1 MEDLVLKINNK
12 EYKAHCE
19 TDCHKQIII
28 NDKQYEVEL
37 LKKFSENVFS
47 FVVNSKIY
55 QVELATNG
63 RNIVDIHLNGLD
75 YKVEI
80 TDSTQYMLEKYIRQS
95 GKSAGSGAG
104 VVKAPMPGLVIKIFV
119 EEGMSV
125 MQGDKLLIVE
135 AMKMEN
141 VLKSTISG
149 VVKSLKVSEGST
161 VDKDSILIEIE
172 PV

>member
-1 MEDLVLKINNK
+1 MEDLLLKINSK
-12 EYKAHCE
+12 EYQAHCKNN
-19 TDCHKQIII
+19 CHKQIII
-28 NDKQYEVEL
+28 NDKLYEVEL

-55 QVELATNG
+55 QVELRING
-63 RNIVDIHLNGLD
+63 RNVVEVHLNGLD
-75 YKVEI
+75 YKVEV
-80 TDSTQYMLEKYIRQS
+80 TDSTQNMLERYIRQS
-95 GKSAGSGAG
+95 GKSIGAG
-104 VVKAPMPGLVIKIFV
+104 VGTIKAPMPGLVIKLFV

-125 MQGDKLLIVE
+125 VQGDKLLIVE

-149 VVKSLKVSEGST
+149 IVKSLKVTEGST

-172 PV
+172 PT